1 MTRQDIFDE
10 IESRGFEDTIILD
23 DPSFDDAII
32 GITEDGHLIYNYDSM
47 VNHMVDSYIKEG
59 INEDE
64 AYTSAIEWISYNTI
78 RAIPYMKS
86 YGKEPI
92 IAYSFN
98 S

>member
-1 MTRQDIFDE
+1 MTRQDILDE
-10 IESRGFEDTIILD
+10 IESHGFEDTVILD

-32 GITEDGHLIYNYDSM
+32 GITEDGHLIYNYDFM
-47 VNHMVDSYIKEG
+47 VNNLVDNYIKKG
-59 INEDE
+59 LNEDE

>member
-47 VNHMVDSYIKEG
+47 VNHLVDSYIKEG

-98 S
+98 T

>member
-1 MTRQDIFDE
+1 
-10 IESRGFEDTIILD
+10 
-23 DPSFDDAII
+23 
-32 GITEDGHLIYNYDSM
+32 M
-47 VNHMVDSYIKEG
+47 VNNLVDNYVKEG
-59 INEDE
+59 LTEDE

-98 S
+98 T

>member
-10 IESRGFEDTIILD
+10 MESRGFEDTVILD

-47 VNHMVDSYIKEG
+47 VNHLVDSYIKEG

-98 S
+98 T

>member
-10 IESRGFEDTIILD
+10 MESRGFEDTVILD

-78 RAIPYMKS
+78 RAIPYIKR

-98 S
+98 T

>member
-10 IESRGFEDTIILD
+10 IESRGFEDTVILD

-47 VNHMVDSYIKEG
+47 VNNLVDNYIKKG
-59 INEDE
+59 LNEDE

>member
-32 GITEDGHLIYNYDSM
+32 GVTEDGHLIYNYDSM
-47 VNHMVDSYIKEG
+47 VITLVDNYIKEG

-92 IAYSFN
+92 ISYSFN
-98 S
+98 T

>member
-78 RAIPYMKS
+78 RAIP
-86 YGKEPI
+86 
-92 IAYSFN
+92 
-98 S
+98 

>member
-1 MTRQDIFDE
+1 MTRQDILDE

-23 DPSFDDAII
+23 DPSFDDTII

-47 VNHMVDSYIKEG
+47 VNHLVDSYIKEG

-98 S
+98 T

>member
-10 IESRGFEDTIILD
+10 IESRGFEDTVILD

-47 VNHMVDSYIKEG
+47 VNHLVDSYIKEG

-98 S
+98 T

>member
-59 INEDE
+59 SNEDE

-92 IAYSFN
+92 ISYSFN
-98 S
+98 T

>member
-98 S
+98 T

>member
-10 IESRGFEDTIILD
+10 IESRGFEDTVILD

-98 S
+98 T

>member
-1 MTRQDIFDE
+1 MTRQDILDE
-10 IESRGFEDTIILD
+10 LESRGLEDTIFLD
-23 DPSFDDAII
+23 DPTFEDAII

-47 VNHMVDSYIKEG
+47 VNNLVDNYTKEG
-59 INEDE
+59 LNEDE

-92 IAYSFN
+92 ISYSFDT
-98 S
+98 

>member
-1 MTRQDIFDE
+1 MTRQDILDE

-23 DPSFDDAII
+23 DPSFDDTII

-47 VNHMVDSYIKEG
+47 VNNLVDNYIKEG
-59 INEDE
+59 LNVDE

-98 S
+98 T

>member
-1 MTRQDIFDE
+1 MTRQYILDE

-23 DPSFDDAII
+23 DPSFDDTII

-47 VNHMVDSYIKEG
+47 VNNLVDNYIKEG
-59 INEDE
+59 LTEDE

-98 S
+98 T

>member
-47 VNHMVDSYIKEG
+47 VNNLVDNYVKEG
-59 INEDE
+59 LNEDE

-86 YGKEPI
+86 YCKEPI

>member
-10 IESRGFEDTIILD
+10 MESRGFEDTVILD

-98 S
+98 T

>member
-92 IAYSFN
+92 IAYSL
-98 S
+98 

>member
-47 VNHMVDSYIKEG
+47 VNHLVDSYIKEG

-86 YGKEPI
+86 YGKEPS

>member
-1 MTRQDIFDE
+1 MTRQDILDE

-23 DPSFDDAII
+23 DPSFDDTII
-32 GITEDGHLIYNYDSM
+32 GITEDRHLIYNYDSM
-47 VNHMVDSYIKEG
+47 VNNLVDNYVKEG
-59 INEDE
+59 LNEDE

-98 S
+98 T

>member
-47 VNHMVDSYIKEG
+47 VNNLVDNYVKEG
-59 INEDE
+59 LNEDE

>member
-10 IESRGFEDTIILD
+10 IESRGFEDTVILD
-23 DPSFDDAII
+23 DPSFADAII

-47 VNHMVDSYIKEG
+47 VNHLVDNYIKEG

>member
-1 MTRQDIFDE
+1 MVSNLGD
-10 IESRGFEDTIILD
+10 
-23 DPSFDDAII
+23 
-32 GITEDGHLIYNYDSM
+32 NYT
-47 VNHMVDSYIKEG
+47 KEG
-59 INEDE
+59 LNEDE

-98 S
+98 T

>member
-1 MTRQDIFDE
+1 
-10 IESRGFEDTIILD
+10 
-23 DPSFDDAII
+23 
-32 GITEDGHLIYNYDSM
+32 M

-98 S
+98 T